1 MTSTETTTT
10 PRVAIVTGGSGGIG
24 RAVAKKL
31 AADGMQ
37 VLVHYSGGKDRADA
51 VVEEIVAAG
60 GVASAAKADVTDEHE
75 VAELFDE
82 VEKRFGGVDVVVHTA
97 GIMPLSPLVDLK
109 LDEFDRIH
117 RINVRGTFAVD
128 REALRRM
135 RAGGALVNI
144 STSVTKLQQ
153 TGYSAYAASKG
164 AVEAMTLILAREMRG
179 RDITVN
185 TVSPGPTDTPLF
197 TDGKPQELIDR
208 IAKQTPAERIGRPED
223 VAEVAAFLA
232 GPGRWVNGQI
242 IHTNGGAI

>member
-1 MTSTETTTT
+1 MTSTETTT

-37 VLVHYSGGKDRADA
+37 VLVHYSGGKERADA

-60 GVASAAKADVTDEHE
+60 GVASVGKADVADEHE
-75 VAELFDE
+75 VAQLFDE
-82 VEKRFGGVDVVVHTA
+82 AEKRYGGIDVVVHTA
-97 GIMPLSPLVDLK
+97 GIMPLSPLIDLE
-109 LDEFDRIH
+109 LDELDRIH
-117 RINVRGTFAVD
+117 RVNVRGTFAVD
-128 REALRRM
+128 REALRRL

-179 RDITVN
+179 RDVTVN

-197 TDGKPQELIDR
+197 TEGKSQELIDR
-208 IAKQTPAERIGRPED
+208 IAQQTPAERIGRPED
-223 VAEVAAFLA
+223 IAEVAAFLA